1 MDPVQTATVEVNP
14 RLESAGSTSAISA
27 DGYDAK
33 IASLLDMDCL
43 LPVNDL
49 NL

>member
-14 RLESAGSTSAISA
+14 RLESAGSTSANSA

-33 IASLLDMDCL
+33 NSKCSRHGLSICL
-43 LPVNDL
+43 S
-49 NL
+49 